1 MKLVKLVCAG
11 LVLFCC
17 CDLSTKTTEHADSD
31 FKSVEFSDVYLEPVY
46 TDANRLDKITAG
58 LDEIETIYKAHAQK
72 NHFPG
77 FVYGL
82 VVDDSLIFSG
92 AVGTVNIASQQPVTV
107 ESRFHIASMTKSFT
121 AMAILKLR
129 DEGKLSLLDE
139 VSQYIPELTDL
150 KYLTRDASPV
160 NIENLLTM
168 SSGFPEDNPWADRQ
182 LEDSDE
188 ELISFLKDGISFS
201 SIPSRKYEYSNLGY
215 ALLGLIVS
223 RISGITYQQYIID
236 HILKPL
242 GMTDTHWEYS
252 EVPVNELAHGYR
264 WEDGKWKEEPMLHTG
279 AFGAIGGLITS
290 MSDFSKYVAFHLS
303 AWPPRNEPEKG
314 PLKRSSIREMHR
326 PTFPRLSAN
335 ARDAHDEPCPLM
347 SGYGYGLR
355 IQVDCHGRV
364 RVGHSG
370 GLPGFG
376 SNYLFYPEYG
386 FGIISFSN
394 RTYAS
399 AYSVNKKVI
408 DLIFE
413 RTGIEPRELP
423 VSDILKERTEQVIRL
438 IQTWDEALGEEI
450 LAENFYLD
458 FSREIR
464 MRDAR
469 EVLKAAGRITS
480 IDPLTPMNQLRGTF
494 VMHGE
499 KGDIEVFFSLSP
511 EKVPKVQ
518 ALKFMLIE

>member
-1 MKLVKLVCAG
+1 
-11 LVLFCC
+11 
-17 CDLSTKTTEHADSD
+17 
-31 FKSVEFSDVYLEPVY
+31 
-46 TDANRLDKITAG
+46 
-58 LDEIETIYKAHAQK
+58 
-72 NHFPG
+72 
-77 FVYGL
+77 
-82 VVDDSLIFSG
+82 
-92 AVGTVNIASQQPVTV
+92 
-107 ESRFHIASMTKSFT
+107 
-121 AMAILKLR
+121 
-129 DEGKLSLLDE
+129 
-139 VSQYIPELTDL
+139 
-150 KYLTRDASPV
+150 
-160 NIENLLTM
+160 M

-252 EVPVNELAHGYR
+252 EVPVNELAYGYR

-335 ARDAHDEPCPLM
+335 ARDAHNEPCPVM

-399 AYSVNKKVI
+399 AYSANKKVI

-413 RTGIEPRELP
+413 RTGIEPRDLP

-469 EVLKAAGRITS
+469 EVLKTAGRITS

-494 VMHGE
+494 VMHGD

-511 EKVPKVQ
+511 ENVPKVQ